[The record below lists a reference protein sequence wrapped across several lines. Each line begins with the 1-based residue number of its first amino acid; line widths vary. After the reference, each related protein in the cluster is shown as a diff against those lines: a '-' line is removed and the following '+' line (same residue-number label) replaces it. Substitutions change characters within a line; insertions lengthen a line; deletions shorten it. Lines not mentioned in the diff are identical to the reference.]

1 MENSIHQALI
11 NIQGE
16 LKAPKTNYNKFGNY
30 AYRSAEDILEA
41 LKPILQKNNCI
52 LTLSDDII
60 LIGNRFYIKA
70 IATLSNEKESI
81 TACAMAREDESKKGM
96 DGAQI
101 TGSCSSYARKY
112 ALNGLFAI
120 DDTKDSDA
128 TNTHGQATKQVVKPQ
143 QQAQSNSNYS
153 KAQEDEELA
162 EAVAE
167 AIDRVKRTKTRKELE
182 SVYKNYPNLKGNT
195 KFIDACAQQGKLLKP

>member
-81 TACAMAREDESKKGM
+81 KGM

-120 DDTKDSDA
+120 DDTKDLDA

-195 KFIDACAQQGKLLKP
+195 KFIEACTQQGKLLKP

>member
-1 MENSIHQALI
+1 MEATTIHQALI

-16 LKAPKTNYNKFGNY
+16 LKAPKSNYNKFGNY

-41 LKPILQKNNCI
+41 LKPLLKKNNCT
-52 LTLSDDII
+52 LTLKDDII
-60 LIGNRFYIKA
+60 LIGDRFYIKA
-70 IATLSNEKESI
+70 IATLSNEKGSI
-81 TACAMAREDESKKGM
+81 EASAMAREDESKKGM

-120 DDTKDSDA
+120 DDTKDPDA
-128 TNTHGQATKQVVKPQ
+128 TNTHGQAPKQGAKPQ
-143 QQAQSNSNYS
+143 QQQ
-153 KAQEDEELA
+153 AQENEDFA

-167 AIDRVKRTKTRKELE
+167 AVDRVKRTKTREELE
-182 SVYKNYPNLKGNT
+182 SVYKSYPHLKSST
-195 KFIDACAQQGKLLKP
+195 KFIEACAQQGKLFKTS

>member
-1 MENSIHQALI
+1 MEATTIHQALI

-16 LKAPKTNYNKFGNY
+16 LKAPKSNYNKFGNY

-41 LKPILQKNNCI
+41 LKPLLKKNNCT
-52 LTLSDDII
+52 LTLKDDII
-60 LIGNRFYIKA
+60 LIGDRFYIKA
-70 IATLSNEKESI
+70 IATLSNEKGSI
-81 TACAMAREDESKKGM
+81 EASAMAREDESKKGM

-120 DDTKDSDA
+120 DDTKDPDA
-128 TNTHGQATKQVVKPQ
+128 TNTHGQATKQVAKPQ
-143 QQAQSNSNYS
+143 QQAQEN
-153 KAQEDEELA
+153 EELA

-167 AIDRVKRTKTRKELE
+167 AVDRVKRTKTREELE
-182 SVYKNYPNLKGNT
+182 SVYKSYPHLKSST
-195 KFIDACAQQGKLLKP
+195 KFIEACAQQGKLFKTS